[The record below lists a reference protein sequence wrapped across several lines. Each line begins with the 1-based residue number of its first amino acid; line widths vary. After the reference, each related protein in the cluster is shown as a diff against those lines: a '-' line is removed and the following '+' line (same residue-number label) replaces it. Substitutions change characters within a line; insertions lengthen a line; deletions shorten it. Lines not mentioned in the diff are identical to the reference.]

1 MTFSFPLFCS
11 NSEPTSPH
19 CYLINQTEKERLW
32 VSVGGC
38 PFSTEDS
45 GVRQLCVNRHGS
57 LAAGLAPQFLLTFS
71 SPASPGSQKPARQG
85 LPGVRATPNGEPP
98 TWENGTVCLESDGIR
113 MCPEDPQ
120 LQLDSCQVAL
130 GRSCPE
136 LTVLAGAVE
145 INTFV
150 INPNVRANRSCSRLE
165 RKLLG
170 RRWRKWEERKL
181 EVSAPG
187 CTGAGNRN

>member
-1 MTFSFPLFCS
+1 MPRG
-11 NSEPTSPH
+11 P
-19 CYLINQTEKERLW
+19 
-32 VSVGGC
+32 SV
-38 PFSTEDS
+38 
-45 GVRQLCVNRHGS
+45 
-57 LAAGLAPQFLLTFS
+57 
-71 SPASPGSQKPARQG
+71 
-85 LPGVRATPNGEPP
+85 
-98 TWENGTVCLESDGIR
+98 
-113 MCPEDPQ
+113 
-120 LQLDSCQVAL
+120 QLDSCQIAL

-170 RRWRKWEERKL
+170 RRRRKWEERKL

-187 CTGAGNRN
+187 RPGVGNHN